1 MNESFTAEE
10 IASIIQDE
18 GYKAL
23 VVTDEDGDVT
33 ISSASNGKE
42 WRVVLYG
49 SHPFYESITFKALR
63 YITHDPI
70 EACDK
75 FNAEYR
81 FVKTYRS
88 EFDEQEEGDYY
99 FRIEMDCDFKGGVSK
114 FVVGS
119 AITKWI
125 DISYIAEEF
134 IRGQFVNAIDRT
146 NLID

>member
-10 IASIIQDE
+10 IASIIQGE

-63 YITHDPI
+63 YITYDPI
-70 EACDK
+70 GACDK

-81 FVKTYRS
+81 FVKAHRC
-88 EFDEQEEGDYY
+88 EPDEPEEGDYY
-99 FRIEMDCDFKGGVSK
+99 FRLEMDCDFKGGVSK
-114 FVVGS
+114 LFVS
-119 AITKWI
+119 AAITRWV
-125 DISYIAEEF
+125 DIAYLAEEF
-134 IRGQFVNAIDRT
+134 IRGQFVDSADQINHGE
-146 NLID
+146 

>member
-10 IASIIQDE
+10 IASLIQDE
-18 GYKAL
+18 GYRAL
-23 VVTDEDGDVT
+23 IVTDEDGEVS

-42 WRVVLYG
+42 WIVIFYG
-49 SHPFYESITFKALR
+49 SHPFFESITFKALR

-81 FVKTYRS
+81 FVKTYRC
-88 EFDEQEEGDYY
+88 ECDEQEEGDYY

-114 FVVGS
+114 LFAAS
-119 AITKWI
+119 AISKWI
-125 DISYIAEEF
+125 DVSYIAEEF